1 MRIDGDRLLADLR
14 ELAGFGRCGTGV
26 HRPFLSQE
34 DREARDWLVRRMG
47 EAGLDACV
55 DGIGNVYGQCRG
67 AERALL
73 IGSHTDTVPRGGWL
87 DGALGVIYGLEI
99 ARARIES
106 GEPGPL
112 GVDVISF
119 ADEESAYLGMAGS
132 RAFCGLLSDAE
143 IDAAGHEEGKSLRE
157 ALADAGYAGRE
168 FVRLDPDRHL
178 AYLEAH
184 IEQGPR
190 LEAEGRRIGVV
201 TGIVGIR
208 RIRVTFTGEANH
220 AGTTPMHLRRDA
232 GAALITFCH
241 ELRGRLEETRSADGV
256 FNLGQVALHPG
267 VANVVPGSAEVLI
280 EYRDQSVEA
289 LDRMEAEIQAA
300 VAAADGRGGVAA
312 AATQALGLSPTSVDT
327 ELASFLAEAARGCG
341 EEPLHM
347 PSGAGH
353 DAMVVRSRIPAA
365 MLFVPSIGGRSHDV
379 AEDTAEVDIVLGG
392 QVMADAARAFLE
404 REASEGSSA

>member
-14 ELAGFGRCGTGV
+14 ELAEFGRCGIGV
-26 HRPFLSQE
+26 HRPFLSEE
-34 DREARDWLVRRMG
+34 DREARDWLVRRMSD
-47 EAGLDACV
+47 AGLDARI
-55 DGIGNVYGQCRG
+55 DGIGNVLGQARG

-87 DGALGVIYGLEI
+87 DGALGVLYGLEI
-99 ARARIES
+99 ARARSES
-106 GEPGPL
+106 GEPERW

-132 RAFCGLLSDAE
+132 RAFCGYLSEAE
-143 IDAAGHEEGKSLRE
+143 IEAARNEGGRSLRE
-157 ALADAGYAGRE
+157 ALVEAGYAGRP
-168 FVRLDPDRHL
+168 FVGLDPDRHL

-208 RIRVTFTGEANH
+208 RIRVTFTGQADH

-232 GAALITFCH
+232 GAALIEFCH
-241 ELRGRLEETRSADGV
+241 ELRPRLETTRGADGV
-256 FNLGQVALHPG
+256 WNLGKVAFHPG
-267 VANVVPGSAEVLI
+267 VGNVVPGSAEVLI
-280 EYRDQSVEA
+280 EFRDQSVEA
-289 LDRMEAEIQAA
+289 LDRMEAEIEAT
-300 VAAADGRGGVAA
+300 VAAADGRGGVTAE
-312 AATQALGLSPTSVDT
+312 ATHALGLTPTALDT
-327 ELASFLAEAARGCG
+327 ELADLMVAAARARG
-341 EEPLHM
+341 EEPLLM

-353 DAMVVRSRIPAA
+353 DAMVLSSRLAAA

-379 AEDTAEVDIVLGG
+379 AEDTAEADIVLGA
-392 QVMADAARAFLE
+392 QVMADMAGVFLRRAARE
-404 REASEGSSA
+404 

>member
-1 MRIDGDRLLADLR
+1 MQIDGDRLLADLR

-26 HRPFLSQE
+26 HRPFLSRE
-34 DREARDWLVRRMG
+34 DLEARDWLVRRMG
-47 EAGLDACV
+47 EAGLDSRI
-55 DGIGNVYGQCRG
+55 DGIGNVYGQSPG
-67 AERALL
+67 VPRALL
-73 IGSHTDTVPRGGWL
+73 IGSHTDTVPKGGWL
-87 DGALGVIYGLEI
+87 DGTLGVVYGLEI

-112 GVDVISF
+112 GIDVISF

-132 RAFCGLLSDAE
+132 RSFCGLLSEAE
-143 IDAAGHEEGKSLRE
+143 IEAAGHEGGKTLRE
-157 ALADAGYAGRE
+157 VLADAGYAGRE
-168 FVRLDPDRHL
+168 FVRLDPERHL

-232 GAALITFCH
+232 GAALMAFCH

-256 FNLGQVALHPG
+256 FNLGQVSLHPG

-289 LDRMEAEIQAA
+289 LDRMDAEIQTA
-300 VAAADGRGGVAA
+300 VAAADGRDGVAA
-312 AATQALGLSPTSVDT
+312 AASRTLGLTPTGVDP
-327 ELASFLAEAARGCG
+327 ELAGLLAAAARGCG
-341 EEPLHM
+341 VEPLQM

-353 DAMVVRSRIPAA
+353 DAMVVGSRIPAA

-392 QVMADAARAFLE
+392 QVMAEAARAFLE
-404 REASEGSSA
+404 REAGEASGA

>member
-1 MRIDGDRLLADLR
+1 MQIDGDRLLADLR

-26 HRPFLSQE
+26 HRPFLSPE
-34 DREARDWLVRRMG
+34 DRESREWLVRKMG
-47 EAGLDACV
+47 EAGLDARI
-55 DGIGNVYGQCRG
+55 DGIGNVYGHCPGTQ
-67 AERALL
+67 RALL
-73 IGSHTDTVPRGGWL
+73 IGSHTDTVPKGGWL

-112 GVDVISF
+112 GIDVISF

-132 RAFCGLLSDAE
+132 RAFCGYLSDAE
-143 IDAAGHEEGKSLRE
+143 IDAAGHEGGKTLSE
-157 ALADAGYAGRE
+157 ALADAGYAGGE
-168 FVRLDPDRHL
+168 FVRLDPERHL

-208 RIRVTFTGEANH
+208 RVRVTFTGEANH

-232 GAALITFCH
+232 GAALIAFCH

-256 FNLGQVALHPG
+256 FNMGQLALDPG

-280 EYRDQSVEA
+280 EFRDQSVEA

-300 VAAADGRGGVAA
+300 VAAADGRGDVAA
-312 AATQALGLSPTSVDT
+312 AAAPSLGLAPTTVDS
-327 ELASFLAEAARGCG
+327 ELSGLLAAAARSCG
-341 EEPLHM
+341 EEPLPM

-353 DAMVVRSRIPAA
+353 DAMVVASRIPAA

-379 AEDTAEVDIVLGG
+379 AEDTAEADILLGG
-392 QVMADAARAFLE
+392 QVMAEAARALLE
-404 REASEGSSA
+404 REGGKGSSG

>member
-26 HRPFLSQE
+26 HRPFLSHE
-34 DREARDWLVRRMG
+34 DREARDWLVRRMQD
-47 EAGLDACV
+47 AGLDAGI
-55 DGIGNVYGQCRG
+55 DGIGNVYGQFRG
-67 AERALL
+67 APRALL
-73 IGSHTDTVPRGGWL
+73 IGSHTDTVPKGGWL

-99 ARARIES
+99 ARAWSES

-119 ADEESAYLGMAGS
+119 ADEEATFLGMAGS
-132 RAFCGLLSDAE
+132 RAFCGFLSDAE
-143 IDAAGHEEGKSLRE
+143 IEAARHEEGRSLRE
-157 ALADAGYAGRE
+157 ALAEAGYAGRE
-168 FVRLDPDRHL
+168 FVRLDPDRHV

-190 LEAEGRRIGVV
+190 LEAEGMRIGVV

-208 RIRVTFTGEANH
+208 RIRVTFSGQANH

-232 GAALITFCH
+232 GAALLTFCH
-241 ELRGRLEETRSADGV
+241 ELRPRLEEARSANGV
-256 FNLGQVALHPG
+256 FNLGQVAFYPG

-280 EYRDQSVEA
+280 EYREQSVEA

-300 VAAADGRGGVAA
+300 VTAADGRGGVAA
-312 AATQALGLSPTSVDT
+312 AATPALALTPTNLDT

-347 PSGAGH
+347 PSGAAH
-353 DAMVVRSRIPAA
+353 DAMVLRSRLPAA

-379 AEDTAEVDIVLGG
+379 AEDTAEADIVLGAE
-392 QVMADAARAFLE
+392 VMADAVRAFFVRDTE
-404 REASEGSSA
+404 EGPS